1 MNDWNKREKNQS
13 LDGKQILNI
22 TMQIIL
28 KVKKVLN
35 CLLNRTM
42 RINLQWLIAN
52 DVLEILLGF
61 KEKQKASEYLE

>member
-28 KVKKVLN
+28 KVKKVWN